1 MKMNLLPNQ
10 KIARKS
16 ECICQGAV
24 NRRSLTLFLIIVI
37 SYSRYVNLNIR
48 SAATD
53 DMPDIKSILS
63 QYILETEL
71 VDDNIDQFVV
81 AETGD
86 RIVGCACL
94 DSNMSLVE
102 LRSIAVLP
110 GWKNKGIGRRLFE
123 TLMQR
128 AKGMTDRIYVR
139 TTARG
144 FFEKMGFEAL
154 DGSQK
159 AVLWQDC
166 ADCDKLDVCMQVPM
180 VLELR

>member
-1 MKMNLLPNQ
+1 MNLLPNQ
-10 KIARKS
+10 KTARKS

-48 SAATD
+48 SAATG

-71 VDDNIDQFVV
+71 VDDNIEQFVV
-81 AETGD
+81 AETGG

-94 DSNMSLVE
+94 DTNPGLVE

-110 GWKNKGIGRRLFE
+110 RWKNKGIGRRLFE

-128 AKGMTDRIYVR
+128 AKGMADRIYVR

-144 FFEKMGFEAL
+144 FFEKMGFEAM

-159 AVLWQDC
+159 PVLWRDC
-166 ADCDKLDVCMQVPM
+166 ARCDKLYVCKQVPM

>member
-1 MKMNLLPNQ
+1 M
-10 KIARKS
+10 
-16 ECICQGAV
+16 
-24 NRRSLTLFLIIVI
+24 
-37 SYSRYVNLNIR
+37 NLNIR
-48 SAATD
+48 SAGTGD
-53 DMPDIKSILS
+53 IPDIKSVLS

-71 VDDNIDQFVV
+71 VEDNIDRFVV
-81 AETGD
+81 AETVG

-94 DSNMSLVE
+94 ISIMDVIE

-110 GWKNKGIGRRLFE
+110 AWKNKGIGRRLFE

-144 FFEKMGFEAL
+144 FFETMGFRAL
-154 DGSQK
+154 DDSQK
-159 AVLWQDC
+159 PVLWQDC

>member
-1 MKMNLLPNQ
+1 MT
-10 KIARKS
+10 
-16 ECICQGAV
+16 V
-24 NRRSLTLFLIIVI
+24 
-37 SYSRYVNLNIR
+37 NIR
-48 SAATD
+48 SAGTGD
-53 DMPDIKSILS
+53 IPDIKSILS

-71 VDDNIDQFVV
+71 VDDNIDRFVV
-81 AETGD
+81 AETGC

-94 DSNMSLVE
+94 ISIMDVIE

-110 GWKNKGIGRRLFE
+110 AWKNKGIGRRLFE
-123 TLMQR
+123 TLMQG

-144 FFEKMGFEAL
+144 FFEKMGFWAL
-154 DGSQK
+154 DDSQK
-159 AVLWQDC
+159 PVLWQDC

>member
-1 MKMNLLPNQ
+1 
-10 KIARKS
+10 
-16 ECICQGAV
+16 
-24 NRRSLTLFLIIVI
+24 
-37 SYSRYVNLNIR
+37 VNLNIR
-48 SAATD
+48 NVGTGD
-53 DMPDIKSILS
+53 IPDIKSILS

-71 VDDNIDQFVV
+71 VEDNIDQFVV
-81 AETGD
+81 AETGG

-94 DSNMSLVE
+94 ISSMGIVE

-110 GWKNKGIGRRLFE
+110 TWKNNGIGRRLFE

-154 DGSQK
+154 DDSQK
-159 AVLWQDC
+159 PVLWQDC

-180 VLELR
+180 VLELK

>member
-1 MKMNLLPNQ
+1 MMNLLLNQ
-10 KIARKS
+10 KTAQKS

-24 NRRSLTLFLIIVI
+24 NRRSLALFLILVM
-37 SYSRYVNLNIR
+37 SYSRYVKVNIKN
-48 SAATD
+48 AGTGD
-53 DMPDIKSILS
+53 IPDIKSILS

-71 VDDNIDQFVV
+71 VEDNIDRFVV
-81 AETGD
+81 AETGGM
-86 RIVGCACL
+86 IVGCAYL
-94 DSNMSLVE
+94 DTNMSLVE

-139 TTARG
+139 TTSRG

-154 DGSQK
+154 DDSQK
-159 AVLWQDC
+159 PVLWQDC
-166 ADCDKLDVCMQVPM
+166 AECDKLHVCMQVPM

>member
-1 MKMNLLPNQ
+1 MNLLPNQ
-10 KIARKS
+10 KAAQKS

-24 NRRSLTLFLIIVI
+24 NCRPLSLFLIIVI
-37 SYSRYVNLNIR
+37 SYSRYVNVNIR
-48 SAATD
+48 TASSVD
-53 DMPDIKSILS
+53 IPDIKNILS

-71 VDDNIDQFVV
+71 VDDNIDWFVV
-81 AETGD
+81 AETMG

-94 DSNMSLVE
+94 DSSIGLIE

-123 TLMQR
+123 TIMQR

-144 FFEKMGFEAL
+144 FFGKMGFEAL
-154 DGSQK
+154 DNSQK
-159 AVLWQDC
+159 PVLWQEC

>member
-1 MKMNLLPNQ
+1 MNLLPNQ
-10 KIARKS
+10 KAAQKS
-16 ECICQGAV
+16 ESICQGAV
-24 NRRSLTLFLIIVI
+24 NRRSLSLFLIIVI
-37 SYSRYVNLNIR
+37 LYSRYVNVNVNIR
-48 SAATD
+48 TASIGD
-53 DMPDIKSILS
+53 IPDIKSILS

-71 VDDNIDQFVV
+71 VDDNIDWFVV
-81 AETGD
+81 AETMG

-94 DSNMSLVE
+94 DNSMGLIE

-110 GWKNKGIGRRLFE
+110 AWKNKGIGRRLFE

-144 FFEKMGFEAL
+144 FFGKMGFEVL
-154 DGSQK
+154 DDSQK
-159 AVLWQDC
+159 PVLWQEC
-166 ADCDKLDVCMQVPM
+166 AECDKMDVCMQVPM

>member
-1 MKMNLLPNQ
+1 
-10 KIARKS
+10 
-16 ECICQGAV
+16 V
-24 NRRSLTLFLIIVI
+24 TV
-37 SYSRYVNLNIR
+37 NIR
-48 SAATD
+48 SAGTGD
-53 DMPDIKSILS
+53 LPDIKSVLS

-71 VDDNIDQFVV
+71 VDDNIDRFVV
-81 AETGD
+81 AETGG

-94 DSNMSLVE
+94 ISSMGIVE

-110 GWKNKGIGRRLFE
+110 TWKNNGIGRRLFQ

-144 FFEKMGFEAL
+144 FFEKMGFEAMN
-154 DGSQK
+154 DSQK
-159 AVLWQDC
+159 PVLWQDC
-166 ADCDKLDVCMQVPM
+166 AECDKLDVCMQVPM